1 MSKKT
6 IYKLN
11 FAGEERTKRKRLRTF
26 IASFA
31 VFVVL
36 FGAVSLFMFLR
47 SVNFDPGSLFS
58 GGTPVEETEPPTQ
71 DEIPDALK
79 GKGNILLICTDSA
92 GKPAFSGLLCADFDN
107 RKVNAYLLPKAVL
120 GSQAQ
125 SPLAQKAAVQDFAG
139 ITVDKY
145 IRADEAGFKKII
157 SYIGDITVEVP
168 SSVRHSDAQYTLLL
182 DKGKQSLT
190 GDLFYKY
197 MLYCG
202 DSQSGAE
209 ALAAFTDTVLK
220 ETTEQKLDSFFNKI
234 INSVETDISIVDYTN
249 ACDAIV
255 AYSNFSDKAKTSAA
269 LLKEGISDET
279 K

>member
-11 FAGEERTKRKRLRTF
+11 FTGEERTKRKRLRTF
-26 IASFA
+26 IASFS

-47 SVNFDPGSLFS
+47 SVNYDPGSLFH
-58 GGTPVEETEPPTQ
+58 GGEQTEETEPPVE
-71 DEIPDALK
+71 DEFPDALK
-79 GKGNILLICTDSA
+79 GKGNILLICTDST

-107 RKVNAYLLPKAVL
+107 REVNAYLIPQMVL
-120 GSQAQ
+120 GSEKQ
-125 SPLAQKAAVQDFAG
+125 SALSQKAAVQSFSG
-139 ITVDKY
+139 LSVDKY
-145 IRADEAGFKKII
+145 IRVDETNFKKII
-157 SYIGDITVEVP
+157 SYIGDVTVDVP
-168 SSVRHSDAQYTLLL
+168 SAVRHSDAQYTLLL

-190 GDLFYKY
+190 GDLLYKY

-202 DSQSGAE
+202 DSQSGAD
-209 ALAAFTDTVLK
+209 ALAALTDTVLK
-220 ETTEQKLDSFFNKI
+220 ETTEQKLDSLFNKL

-255 AYSNFSDKAKTSAA
+255 AYCNFSQKEKTSAA
-269 LLKEGISDET
+269 VLKEGMLNET